1 MMPLIATGILVSYLY
16 SAAVTF
22 GLRGEPFYDAA
33 AMLTAFS
40 LLGHWLE
47 MRSRFATGRAV
58 EALLELAPPTARRV
72 RDGQEEEVPLE
83 AVAVGDV
90 LAVRPGDTIP
100 VDGVVIEGTSYVDE
114 SMLTGE
120 PVPVAKGPGDE
131 VVGGTRNQQGAFRS
145 RATKV
150 GADTALARIVAMV
163 REAQSSK
170 APAQRLADL
179 AGKYLVIVALASGAL
194 TFVAWLV
201 FGHQGV
207 TFALSAAVAA
217 IVIAC
222 PDALALATPTAIT
235 VGVGLAARAGVLFRN
250 AMVLEAA
257 AKVDTVVFDKTGT
270 LTEGR
275 PSVTDVIP
283 VAGVEEAEILR
294 LAAAADVQ
302 SEHPLATAV
311 VATARKG
318 ALVVD
323 PASHFEAVPGH
334 GVKATVGG
342 RTVLVGNGK
351 LLERNGATPGLE
363 REAEGLRAEAKT
375 ALYVAADGRTI
386 GLIAVAD
393 RIRPTAKSAV
403 SALHDLGIRVLLLT
417 GDSRATAETVAR
429 TLGIDDVR
437 AEVLPGDKAAEVRRL
452 EEQGRRVAMVGDGV
466 NDAPALAAATVGLA
480 IGAGTDVAI
489 ETAGIILVKDDPADV
504 PVALVLARRVQ
515 RRIKQNLFWAAIYN
529 LIAIPLA
536 AAALYP
542 SLGMPLERAWAAL
555 AMPASTMA
563 RVRHRGRRERR
574 TRHVDVTPHTA
585 WVADLNAALEPTQE
599 AILKTPVIEDAAENR
614 LVTAKIQNFLVAFYP
629 IIRDFPQWLQ
639 VLLDRSPED
648 GREFF
653 EDNIRVER
661 RHGAMWRTM
670 GDGFEVPR
678 ERFARPEPA
687 VPQVCAFHD
696 YLTNMCVAAPFGA
709 AVSATNYAVEGIAQ
723 KISEKALRGLSRN
736 EKIGRKGRWWL
747 EEHAKYDDEHP
758 IQALEIV
765 KRCVRRGESPA

>member
-1 MMPLIATGILVSYLY
+1 MVQDMLRRFIGSAILTVPIVLYSPLGTSLFGRELAPPFGLSPGLLGFVLTSIVVWWGGWPFVSSAARSLRQGELTMMTLIATGILVSYGY
-16 SAAVTF
+16 SFAVTL

-83 AVAVGDV
+83 AIAVGDV
-90 LAVRPGDTIP
+90 LAVRPGDTVP
-100 VDGVVIEGTSYVDE
+100 VDGAVTEGSSYVDE

-120 PVPVAKGPGDE
+120 PVPVAKGPGNE
-131 VVGGTRNQQGAFRS
+131 VVGGTRNQQGAFRF

-179 AGKYLVIVALASGAL
+179 AGKYLVIVALASGVVTFLVWLAL
-194 TFVAWLV
+194 
-201 FGHQGV
+201 GHQGV
-207 TFALSAAVAA
+207 AFALSAAVAA

-235 VGVGLAARAGVLFRN
+235 VGVGRAARAGVLFRN
-250 AMVLEAA
+250 ATVLEAA
-257 AKVDTVVFDKTGT
+257 AQVDTVVFDKTGT

-283 VAGVEEAEILR
+283 AAGVDEAEILR
-294 LAAAADVQ
+294 LAAAADAQ

-311 VATARKG
+311 VEAAKRR

-323 PASHFEAVPGH
+323 PPSHFEAVPGQ
-334 GVKATVGG
+334 GVQATVGG
-342 RTVLVGNGK
+342 RVVLVGNRK
-351 LLERNGATPGLE
+351 LLERNGVTPGLE

-393 RIRPTAKSAV
+393 RIRPSAKSAV
-403 SALHDLGIRVLLLT
+403 AALHDLGVRVLLLT
-417 GDSRATAETVAR
+417 GDGRATAEAVAR
-429 TLGIDDVR
+429 TLGIDEVR
-437 AEVLPGDKAAEVRRL
+437 AEVLPGDKAAEVKRL

-466 NDAPALAAATVGLA
+466 NDAPALAAATVGIA

-489 ETAGIILVKDDPADV
+489 ETAGIILMKDDPADV
-504 PVALVLARRVQ
+504 PAALVLARRVH
-515 RRIKQNLFWAAIYN
+515 RKIVQNLFWAAIYN

-536 AAALYP
+536 AGVLYP
-542 SLGMPLERAWAAL
+542 SLGILLKPAWAAL
-555 AMPASTMA
+555 AMSASTVTVTVNA
-563 RVRHRGRRERR
+563 LLLRPPGHR
-574 TRHVDVTPHTA
+574 T
-585 WVADLNAALEPTQE
+585 
-599 AILKTPVIEDAAENR
+599 
-614 LVTAKIQNFLVAFYP
+614 
-629 IIRDFPQWLQ
+629 
-639 VLLDRSPED
+639 S
-648 GREFF
+648 
-653 EDNIRVER
+653 
-661 RHGAMWRTM
+661 
-670 GDGFEVPR
+670 
-678 ERFARPEPA
+678 
-687 VPQVCAFHD
+687 
-696 YLTNMCVAAPFGA
+696 
-709 AVSATNYAVEGIAQ
+709 
-723 KISEKALRGLSRN
+723 
-736 EKIGRKGRWWL
+736 
-747 EEHAKYDDEHP
+747 
-758 IQALEIV
+758 
-765 KRCVRRGESPA
+765 

>member
-1 MMPLIATGILVSYLY
+1 MNKGHAGHGAHMVQDMLRRFIGSVILTVPIILYSPLGTSLFGRELAPPFGLSPGLLSFVLTSIVVWWGGWPFVSSAARSLRQGELTMMTLIATGILVSYVY
-16 SAAVTF
+16 SAGVTF
-22 GLRGEPFYDAA
+22 GLPGEPFYDAA

-47 MRSRFATGRAV
+47 MRSRFAAGRAV
-58 EALLELAPPTARRV
+58 EALLKLAPPTARRV
-72 RDGQEEEVPLE
+72 RNGQEEEVPLE
-83 AVAVGDV
+83 AITVGDI
-90 LAVRPGDTIP
+90 LGVRPGDTIP
-100 VDGVVIEGTSYVDE
+100 VDGVVIEGSSYVDE

-120 PVPVAKGPGDE
+120 PVPVPKAPGDE
-131 VVGGTRNQQGAFRS
+131 VVGGTRNQQGAFRF

-311 VATARKG
+311 VEAARKR
-318 ALVVD
+318 ARVAD
-323 PASHFEAVPGH
+323 PASYFEAVAGH

-342 RTVLVGNGK
+342 RAVLVGNRR
-351 LLERNGATPGLE
+351 LLERNGVTPGLE

-375 ALYVAADGRTI
+375 ALYVAADGRMI

-393 RIRPTAKSAV
+393 RIRPTANGAV

-417 GDSRATAETVAR
+417 GDSRVTAEAVAR

-437 AEVLPGDKAAEVRRL
+437 ADVLPSDKAAEVKRL
-452 EEQGRRVAMVGDGV
+452 EERGRRVAMVGDGV
-466 NDAPALAAATVGLA
+466 NDAPALAAATVGIA

-489 ETAGIILVKDDPADV
+489 ETAGVILMKDDPADV
-504 PVALVLARRVQ
+504 PVALVLARRVH
-515 RRIKQNLFWAAIYN
+515 RKIKENLFWAAIYN

-536 AAALYP
+536 AGVLYP
-542 SLGMPLERAWAAL
+542 WLGILLKPAWAAL
-555 AMPASTMA
+555 AMSASTVTVTVNA
-563 RVRHRGRRERR
+563 LLLRPA
-574 TRHVDVTPHTA
+574 RHVR
-585 WVADLNAALEPTQE
+585 AAGP
-599 AILKTPVIEDAAENR
+599 
-614 LVTAKIQNFLVAFYP
+614 
-629 IIRDFPQWLQ
+629 
-639 VLLDRSPED
+639 
-648 GREFF
+648 
-653 EDNIRVER
+653 
-661 RHGAMWRTM
+661 
-670 GDGFEVPR
+670 
-678 ERFARPEPA
+678 
-687 VPQVCAFHD
+687 
-696 YLTNMCVAAPFGA
+696 
-709 AVSATNYAVEGIAQ
+709 
-723 KISEKALRGLSRN
+723 
-736 EKIGRKGRWWL
+736 
-747 EEHAKYDDEHP
+747 
-758 IQALEIV
+758 
-765 KRCVRRGESPA
+765 

>member
-1 MMPLIATGILVSYLY
+1 MNKGHAGHGAHMVQDMLRRFIGSVILTVPIILYSPLGTSLFGRELAPPFGLSPGLLSFVLTSIVVWWGGWPFVSSAARSLRQGELTMMTLIATGILVSYLY

-47 MRSRFATGRAV
+47 MRSRFAAGRAV
-58 EALLELAPPTARRV
+58 EALLKLAPPTARRV
-72 RDGQEEEVPLE
+72 RNGQEEEVPLE
-83 AVAVGDV
+83 AITVGDI

-100 VDGVVIEGTSYVDE
+100 VDGVVIEGSSYVDE

-120 PVPVAKGPGDE
+120 PVPVPKAPGDE
-131 VVGGTRNQQGAFRS
+131 VVGGTRNQQGAFRF

-311 VATARKG
+311 VEAARKR
-318 ALVVD
+318 ARVAD
-323 PASHFEAVPGH
+323 PASYFEAVAGH

-342 RTVLVGNGK
+342 RAVLVGNRR
-351 LLERNGATPGLE
+351 LLERNGVTPGLE

-375 ALYVAADGRTI
+375 ALYVAADGRMI

-393 RIRPTAKSAV
+393 RIRPTANGAV

-417 GDSRATAETVAR
+417 GDSRVTAEAVAR

-437 AEVLPGDKAAEVRRL
+437 ADVLPSDKAAEVKRL
-452 EEQGRRVAMVGDGV
+452 EERGRRVAMVGDGV
-466 NDAPALAAATVGLA
+466 NDAPALAAATVGIA

-489 ETAGIILVKDDPADV
+489 ETAGVILMKDDPADV
-504 PVALVLARRVQ
+504 PVALVLARRVH
-515 RRIKQNLFWAAIYN
+515 RKIKENLFWAAIYN

-536 AAALYP
+536 AGVLYP
-542 SLGMPLERAWAAL
+542 WLGILLKPAWAAL
-555 AMPASTMA
+555 AMSASTVTVTVNA
-563 RVRHRGRRERR
+563 LLLRPA
-574 TRHVDVTPHTA
+574 RHVR
-585 WVADLNAALEPTQE
+585 AAGP
-599 AILKTPVIEDAAENR
+599 
-614 LVTAKIQNFLVAFYP
+614 
-629 IIRDFPQWLQ
+629 
-639 VLLDRSPED
+639 
-648 GREFF
+648 
-653 EDNIRVER
+653 
-661 RHGAMWRTM
+661 
-670 GDGFEVPR
+670 
-678 ERFARPEPA
+678 
-687 VPQVCAFHD
+687 
-696 YLTNMCVAAPFGA
+696 
-709 AVSATNYAVEGIAQ
+709 
-723 KISEKALRGLSRN
+723 
-736 EKIGRKGRWWL
+736 
-747 EEHAKYDDEHP
+747 
-758 IQALEIV
+758 
-765 KRCVRRGESPA
+765 

>member
-1 MMPLIATGILVSYLY
+1 MNKGHAGHGAHMVQDMLRRFIGSVILTVPIILYSPLGTSLFGRELAPPFGLSPGILSFVLTSIVVWWGGWPFVSSAARSLRQGELTMMTLIATGILVSYLY

-47 MRSRFATGRAV
+47 MRSRFAAGRAV
-58 EALLELAPPTARRV
+58 EALLKLAPPTARRV
-72 RDGQEEEVPLE
+72 RNGQEEEVPLE
-83 AVAVGDV
+83 AITVGDI

-100 VDGVVIEGTSYVDE
+100 VDGVVIEGSSYVDE

-120 PVPVAKGPGDE
+120 PVPVPKAPGDE
-131 VVGGTRNQQGAFRS
+131 VVGGTRNQQGAFRF

-311 VATARKG
+311 VEAARKR
-318 ALVVD
+318 ARVAD
-323 PASHFEAVPGH
+323 PASYFEAVAGH

-342 RTVLVGNGK
+342 RAVLVGNRR
-351 LLERNGATPGLE
+351 LLERNGVTPGLE

-375 ALYVAADGRTI
+375 ALYVAADGRMI

-393 RIRPTAKSAV
+393 RIRPTANGAV

-417 GDSRATAETVAR
+417 GDSRVTAEAVAR

-437 AEVLPGDKAAEVRRL
+437 ADVLPSDKAAEVKRL
-452 EEQGRRVAMVGDGV
+452 EERGRRVAMVGDGV
-466 NDAPALAAATVGLA
+466 NDAPALAAATVGIA

-489 ETAGIILVKDDPADV
+489 ETAGVILMKDDPADV
-504 PVALVLARRVQ
+504 PVALVLARRVH
-515 RRIKQNLFWAAIYN
+515 RKIKENLFWAAIYN

-536 AAALYP
+536 AGVLYP
-542 SLGMPLERAWAAL
+542 WLGILLKPAWAAL
-555 AMPASTMA
+555 AMSASTVTVTVNA
-563 RVRHRGRRERR
+563 LLLRPA
-574 TRHVDVTPHTA
+574 RHVR
-585 WVADLNAALEPTQE
+585 AAGP
-599 AILKTPVIEDAAENR
+599 
-614 LVTAKIQNFLVAFYP
+614 
-629 IIRDFPQWLQ
+629 
-639 VLLDRSPED
+639 
-648 GREFF
+648 
-653 EDNIRVER
+653 
-661 RHGAMWRTM
+661 
-670 GDGFEVPR
+670 
-678 ERFARPEPA
+678 
-687 VPQVCAFHD
+687 
-696 YLTNMCVAAPFGA
+696 
-709 AVSATNYAVEGIAQ
+709 
-723 KISEKALRGLSRN
+723 
-736 EKIGRKGRWWL
+736 
-747 EEHAKYDDEHP
+747 
-758 IQALEIV
+758 
-765 KRCVRRGESPA
+765 